1 MISAGRILS
10 IFRTK
15 GGSGGSSWTADEL
28 PQPQMRLLERELIKG
43 DRLSVA
49 RVKSK
54 DNWFALTSS
63 QLISSVDGRVRQTR
77 LADIIRVAP
86 ETRAMQL
93 VEVKHSGG
101 PLDLKLADGSPLTVW
116 SDGGK
121 PFVGLLNVFSYIV
134 KMNQGRRSG
143 RARLHRPDRGS
154 RRG

>member
-1 MISAGRILS
+1 M
-10 IFRTK
+10 
-15 GGSGGSSWTADEL
+15 
-28 PQPQMRLLERELIKG
+28 ERELIKG
-43 DRLSVA
+43 DRLLVA

-63 QLISSVDGRVRQTR
+63 QLISSVEGHVRQTR
-77 LADIIRVAP
+77 LADIMRVARQQQP
-86 ETRAMQL
+86 VQL

-101 PLDLKLADGSPLTVW
+101 PLDLKLADGSLLTVW

-121 PFVGLLNVFSYIV
+121 PFVGLLNVFHYIV

-143 RARLHRPDRGS
+143 RALLHRPDRGS